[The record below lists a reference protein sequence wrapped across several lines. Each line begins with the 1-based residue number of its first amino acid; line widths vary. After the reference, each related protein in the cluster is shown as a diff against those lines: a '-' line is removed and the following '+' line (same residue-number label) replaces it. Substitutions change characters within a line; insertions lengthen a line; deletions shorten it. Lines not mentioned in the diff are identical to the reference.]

1 MVCAMLMLPFLLLLQ
16 GPQTQSQS
24 LVKVY
29 PCFVDPLKVCPTC
42 LMRTLPTQDSVRVVA
57 ACIDILHL
65 RTLLNLTAS
74 CLKWKL
80 PCICQKHAHL
90 EEVETACMYG

>member
-29 PCFVDPLKVCPTC
+29 PCFVDPSKSLSH
-42 LMRTLPTQDSVRVVA
+42 LPDE
-57 ACIDILHL
+57 DIANPGLGPG
-65 RTLLNLTAS
+65 
-74 CLKWKL
+74 CG
-80 PCICQKHAHL
+80 
-90 EEVETACMYG
+90 CMH